1 MLTGLSQDLRSAVR
15 QLSRAP
21 GFSGALILS
30 LAVGIAGNTTV
41 FSAVSSL
48 LFRPLPFA
56 QPDRLVSLYT
66 SDFSSGPYGTSAYPD
81 YRDFVARLP
90 GLTSLAALKQRYTA
104 LQTGEATEMVSLG
117 QVSSNFFQTLGSP
130 VTPGR
135 DFLPEEDSTAGSA
148 SVVILGHA
156 LWRTRFGASP
166 DVLGRIITLG
176 GSPFQVIG
184 VAPRGFDAPI
194 RGVLY
199 DAWAPISAEPIFEPG
214 SDDLTSRGSRS
225 FELYGRLAPG
235 ATLPAVSHAASQ
247 IAADL
252 FRDYPRN
259 WRTVNGAGRQV
270 TVIPEADSR
279 VSPGDRN
286 AALGASGFM
295 MLVVALLLVIVCS
308 NLANLLLARGVAR
321 QHEVAVRLALGASRG
336 RIVRLLLLESVVLAT
351 LGGVAAYGL
360 TQWAAAGLN
369 RIIPQM
375 RLPLAFEIQPDWR
388 AVLFSIGVTLVTG
401 IGLGLVPAFGASRA
415 APSAVIHRAATTS
428 KGIGRLQGV
437 LVVSQV
443 SLSLVLVLLAGLV
456 VRSLHKALAI
466 DPGFGLRQG
475 LIAQLNL
482 RLNGTWDDT
491 RRRLALDRI
500 LEEAQRLP
508 GVQSAAFASRAPVTE
523 GRNRQWITVEGY
535 TPVPGED
542 MEFPLTRV
550 SAGYFETLRVPLVRG
565 HGIGAAEYGAARGV
579 VVNEALV
586 RRFWPDRDP
595 LLQRL
600 RLSDGGGV
608 FEPVVGVAANGK
620 YSSLADA
627 ATPSFYTTLSR
638 RPDRASVLILAT
650 SVEPSTLVR
659 PLAALIRSIDPSL
672 PTPAMR
678 TIEEHLSRSLMTS
691 RLAGGFIG
699 GFGLL
704 GMLLAGIGLT
714 GVLAYLVAQRFRE
727 IGIRVALGATSAEVV
742 WLVVRRGL
750 RLAAAGLVLGLVLSV
765 PVAGVLRGR
774 LYGLSPFDPLTYV
787 GISVLFVAVALSA
800 CWIPARRAARVD
812 PIISLRAE

>member
-1 MLTGLSQDLRSAVR
+1 MPTGLSQDVRSALR

-21 GFSGALILS
+21 GFSVALILS
-30 LAVGIAGNTTV
+30 LAIGIAGNTTV

-56 QPDRLVSLYT
+56 EPERLVSLYT

-81 YRDFVARLP
+81 YRDFAARLP
-90 GLTSLAALKQRYTA
+90 GLTSLAALKQRHSG
-104 LQTGEATEMVSLG
+104 LQTGEATEAVSLG
-117 QVSSNFFQTLGSP
+117 QVSSNFFRTLGAP
-130 VTPGR
+130 VTLGR
-135 DFLPEEDSTAGSA
+135 DFRPEEDSIAGSA
-148 SVVILGHA
+148 SVLILGHA
-156 LWRTRFGASP
+156 LWQTRFGGRP
-166 DVLGRIITLG
+166 DVLGRIVTLG

-184 VAPRGFDAPI
+184 VAPRGFDTPI
-194 RGVLY
+194 RGVQY
-199 DAWAPISAEPIFEPG
+199 DAWAPISAEPILEPG

-235 ATLPAVSHAASQ
+235 ATLPAVSQAAGQ

-252 FRDYPRN
+252 FRDYPKN
-259 WRTVNGAGRQV
+259 WRTVNGTGRQV

-279 VSPGDRN
+279 VSPDERN

-336 RIVRLLLLESVVLAT
+336 RIVRLLLLESLVLAG

-360 TQWAAAGLN
+360 TQWATAGLN
-369 RIIPQM
+369 RIIPDM
-375 RLPLAFEIQPDWR
+375 RLPLAFVVQPDWR
-388 AVLFSIGVTLVTG
+388 AVIFAIGVTLATG

-415 APSAVIHRAATTS
+415 SPSAVIHRAATTS
-428 KGIGRLQGV
+428 KGIGRLQGA

-456 VRSLHKALAI
+456 VRSLHRAISI

-482 RLNGTWDDT
+482 RLNGTWDDA
-491 RRRLALDRI
+491 RRRLLLDRI
-500 LEEAQRLP
+500 LEETRRLP
-508 GVQSAAFASRAPVTE
+508 GVENAALASRAPVTE
-523 GRNRQWITVEGY
+523 GRTRQWITVEGY

-542 MEFPLTRV
+542 LEFPLTRV
-550 SAGYFETLRVPLVRG
+550 SPGYFETLRVPLVRG
-565 HGIGAAEYGAARGV
+565 HGIGTVEYGPGGGV
-579 VVNEALV
+579 VVNQAFV

-595 LLQRL
+595 LLQRIS
-600 RLSDGGGV
+600 LSDGSGV
-608 FEPVVGVAANGK
+608 FEPVVGVAADGK

-638 RPDRASVLILAT
+638 RPDRAGVLILAT
-650 SVEPSTLVR
+650 SVAPSSLVR
-659 PLAALIRSIDPSL
+659 PLAGLIRSIDPSL

-678 TIEEHLSRSLMTS
+678 TIEEHLDRSLMTS

-704 GMLLAGIGLT
+704 GMVLAGIGLT
-714 GVLAYLVAQRFRE
+714 GVLAYLVAQRYRE

-742 WLVVRRGL
+742 WLVVSRGL
-750 RLAAAGLVLGLVLSV
+750 RLAAIGLVLGLVLSL
-765 PVAGVLRGR
+765 PVAAVLRGS
-774 LYGLSPFDPLTYV
+774 LYGLSPFDPITYL
-787 GISVLFVAVALSA
+787 GISLLFGTVALAA
-800 CWIPARRAARVD
+800 CWVPARRAARVD
-812 PIISLRAE
+812 PIISLRTE